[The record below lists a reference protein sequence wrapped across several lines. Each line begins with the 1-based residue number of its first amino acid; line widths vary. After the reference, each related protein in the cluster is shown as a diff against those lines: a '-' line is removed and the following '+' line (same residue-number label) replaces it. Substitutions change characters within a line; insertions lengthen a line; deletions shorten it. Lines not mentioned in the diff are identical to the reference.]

1 MWCADLRPEG
11 IHIGTLAC
19 HSHAPPPYPAPRV
32 LGQHVEGSGV
42 FSVVLHNAS
51 LYKTVRW
58 AHQPTPAHAASAP
71 HARTSAR
78 RTRARTRTPAARRPA
93 ARRTCAPSTLARG

>member
-19 HSHAPPPYPAPRV
+19 HSHAHPAPRV

-42 FSVVLHNAS
+42 FSVVLHDAS